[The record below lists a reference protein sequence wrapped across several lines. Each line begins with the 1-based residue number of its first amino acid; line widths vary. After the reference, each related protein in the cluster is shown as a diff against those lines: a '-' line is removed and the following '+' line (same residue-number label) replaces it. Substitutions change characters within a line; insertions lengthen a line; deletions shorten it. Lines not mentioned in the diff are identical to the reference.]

1 MAYMEPRALPDE
13 EFPEEKETR
22 PGVRTLTMDKNA
34 YGTEHFPDVTYAVRD
49 GAALHL
55 QIFVPVLFG
64 QSLDARYPLVVFV
77 QGSAWRKQE
86 IKLYMT
92 QAARLTQRGY
102 AVAVVEYRPSDVR
115 PFPAQIEDTKTAIR
129 FLRKDGCG
137 LSHRPG
143 ARGRDGRFLRRT
155 HRADD
160 RHHRRHAG
168 AGYRAL
174 RRIPLHGARNRG
186 LLWPDGCIEDVR
198 APLHAEPRGSGQP
211 GGGRLIGGLN
221 VLENPD
227 KVAPT
232 VVMNHVPEASQR
244 KLPPLLMFHGTKDR
258 LVPFEQ
264 SLLLYDKMKQ
274 VGQDVTLYRVE
285 GADHGGPAFWAQ
297 NVLDL
302 VDEFLKEH
310 LK

>member
-1 MAYMEPRALPDE
+1 MAYMEPRALPYE

-22 PGVRTLTMDKNA
+22 SGVRTLTMDKNA

-129 FLRKDGCG
+129 FLRKEAAAYHIDPERVAVMGDSSG
-137 LSHRPG
+137 GH
-143 ARGRDGRFLRRT
+143 T
-155 HRADD
+155 
-160 RHHRRHAG
+160 
-168 AGYRAL
+168 AL
-174 RRIPLHGARNRG
+174 MTGITGGTQELDTALYGEYP
-186 LLWPDGCIEDVR
+186 CTVR
-198 APLHAEPRGSGQP
+198 AIVDYYGPTDVSKMCEHPSTQNHVDPDSPE
-211 GGGRLIGGLN
+211 GRLIGGLN

-274 VGQDVTLYRVE
+274 AGQDVTLYRVE

-302 VDEFLKEH
+302 VDEFLKEY

>member
-1 MAYMEPRALPDE
+1 MCE
-13 EFPEEKETR
+13 
-22 PGVRTLTMDKNA
+22 
-34 YGTEHFPDVTYAVRD
+34 
-49 GAALHL
+49 
-55 QIFVPVLFG
+55 
-64 QSLDARYPLVVFV
+64 
-77 QGSAWRKQE
+77 
-86 IKLYMT
+86 
-92 QAARLTQRGY
+92 
-102 AVAVVEYRPSDVR
+102 RPSTQNHVD
-115 PFPAQIEDTKTAIR
+115 
-129 FLRKDGCG
+129 
-137 LSHRPG
+137 
-143 ARGRDGRFLRRT
+143 
-155 HRADD
+155 
-160 RHHRRHAG
+160 
-168 AGYRAL
+168 
-174 RRIPLHGARNRG
+174 
-186 LLWPDGCIEDVR
+186 PDSPEGM
-198 APLHAEPRGSGQP
+198 
-211 GGGRLIGGLN
+211 LIGGLN

-274 VGQDVTLYRVE
+274 AGQDVTLYRVE

>member
-1 MAYMEPRALPDE
+1 MAYMEPRALPYE

-115 PFPAQIEDTKTAIR
+115 PFPAQIEDTKTVIR
-129 FLRKDGCG
+129 FLRKEAAAYHIDPERVAVMGDSSG
-137 LSHRPG
+137 GH
-143 ARGRDGRFLRRT
+143 T
-155 HRADD
+155 
-160 RHHRRHAG
+160 
-168 AGYRAL
+168 AL
-174 RRIPLHGARNRG
+174 MTGITGGTQELDTALYGEYP
-186 LLWPDGCIEDVR
+186 CTVR
-198 APLHAEPRGSGQP
+198 AIVDYYGPTDVSKMCERPSTQNHVDPDSPEGM
-211 GGGRLIGGLN
+211 LIGGLN

-274 VGQDVTLYRVE
+274 AGQDVTLYRVE

>member
-1 MAYMEPRALPDE
+1 MAYMEPRAIPYE

-64 QSLDARYPLVVFV
+64 QSPDARYPLVVFV

-129 FLRKDGCG
+129 FLRKEAAAMDTTTI
-137 LSHRPG
+137 HTPTG
-143 ARGRDGRFLRRT
+143 A
-155 HRADD
+155 
-160 RHHRRHAG
+160 
-168 AGYRAL
+168 
-174 RRIPLHGARNRG
+174 
-186 LLWPDGCIEDVR
+186 
-198 APLHAEPRGSGQP
+198 
-211 GGGRLIGGLN
+211 
-221 VLENPD
+221 
-227 KVAPT
+227 
-232 VVMNHVPEASQR
+232 
-244 KLPPLLMFHGTKDR
+244 
-258 LVPFEQ
+258 
-264 SLLLYDKMKQ
+264 
-274 VGQDVTLYRVE
+274 TL
-285 GADHGGPAFWAQ
+285 
-297 NVLDL
+297 
-302 VDEFLKEH
+302 K
-310 LK
+310 